1 MQDPS
6 ISGDKQRAINEA
18 VIVIAFTAS
27 GMRGAMLMQMTQ
39 ALPVLAIDHAR
50 APGGMAACDRS
61 QYHEMWA
68 TIWLI
73 CPRTYKADTWRSS
86 RISQSSNHV
95 SHQDRLGHCS
105 HSCSRLSSEQCP
117 AKHTCHDMIL
127 EHVVDCSCSS
137 RNTPQA
143 GY

>member
-50 APGGMAACDRS
+50 APGGMAACDRKGQRVS
-61 QYHEMWA
+61 ITKRGPQFGLSVPE
-68 TIWLI
+68 
-73 CPRTYKADTWRSS
+73 RTK
-86 RISQSSNHV
+86 
-95 SHQDRLGHCS
+95 L
-105 HSCSRLSSEQCP
+105 
-117 AKHTCHDMIL
+117 
-127 EHVVDCSCSS
+127 
-137 RNTPQA
+137 TPGEA
-143 GY
+143 VE